1 MVKDV
6 SIIIGANYGDEGKGR
21 MSDYLANKA
30 IQAGQS
36 TITILSNGGAQRG
49 HTVVLD
55 NGFTHIFH
63 HFGSGT
69 LAGADTYLP
78 QSFICNPI
86 VFEREYMDLK
96 VLYFKD
102 KKMPK
107 IFVYPD
113 CKVSTPFDMMNN
125 QIIEEERQKNER
137 KHGSCGM
144 GIWET
149 ILRNREYDISLQEM
163 MVMTNE
169 RLFTYL
175 KWLRDN
181 YSQKRLLAKGVKN
194 LTGWKTIYFNDNL
207 IHNYIKDFRNFVKHI
222 EIIGVS
228 EGAKYKNVLNDYDHI
243 IFENGQGL
251 LIDEDSDPVYSTP
264 SHTGL
269 YEPINF
275 LNHSKYTFG
284 FDNFNINVYYIS
296 RSYYTRHGNGNLTAE
311 VDASFINGL
320 KMDTETNQF
329 NQSQGKFRYGLITP
343 DMFDVITAINKDI
356 FKNEKIL
363 NNLDELHT
371 NLVITHCDE
380 KDIYPIIDK
389 DTKVY
394 KVYGPKRNDKVEV
407 VNDYR
412 GV

>member
-96 VLYFKD
+96 ALYFKD

-107 IFVYPD
+107 IFVHPN
-113 CKVSTPFDMMNN
+113 CRVSTPFDMMNN
-125 QIIEEERQKNER
+125 QIIEEERQKTER

-194 LTGWKTIYFNDNL
+194 LTSWKTIYFNDNL

-222 EIIGVS
+222 EIIGIS
-228 EGAKYKNVLNDYDHI
+228 EGTKGKN
-243 IFENGQGL
+243 
-251 LIDEDSDPVYSTP
+251 
-264 SHTGL
+264 
-269 YEPINF
+269 
-275 LNHSKYTFG
+275 
-284 FDNFNINVYYIS
+284 
-296 RSYYTRHGNGNLTAE
+296 
-311 VDASFINGL
+311 
-320 KMDTETNQF
+320 
-329 NQSQGKFRYGLITP
+329 
-343 DMFDVITAINKDI
+343 
-356 FKNEKIL
+356 IL
-363 NNLDELHT
+363 NNYAYNDTFYAILSE
-371 NLVITHCDE
+371 E
-380 KDIYPIIDK
+380 KYIIK
-389 DTKVY
+389 Q
-394 KVYGPKRNDKVEV
+394 
-407 VNDYR
+407 
-412 GV
+412 